1 MKKNKSKPSQEEI
14 DSLEYYA
21 FLGYLYEEEEKAMFN
36 TKIASEMKHNGEL
49 VDVIGFIEGKD
60 IYCDRYIVRFN
71 DGTIDDNI
79 MNIELNF
86 DYSNSN
92 ERER

>member
-1 MKKNKSKPSQEEI
+1 M
-14 DSLEYYA
+14 
-21 FLGYLYEEEEKAMFN
+21 
-36 TKIASEMKHNGEL
+36 
-49 VDVIGFIEGKD
+49 DVIGFIEGKD